1 MVHLQIFT
9 FYNRKELKRN
19 MKETDKIL
27 AIIASTY
34 CIALLLFL
42 AIFGYTPT
50 NDGDGYIEFAQV
62 CIQSKQAY
70 PCLPLIMGQ
79 TFIWNIGS
87 INLTALSLLCF
98 NSLYPLLIFLCFL
111 KALTV
116 LFIGKI
122 AHKLFSGK
130 VAIIASIMFVLYP
143 NNIGQSTTILSEI
156 PMICFG
162 SILYSH
168 HTRKIIIS
176 LDSRSNLR
184 IGQLVPS
191 CSHGLYG
198 NSYPLL
204 HLLHQEKLG

>member
-1 MVHLQIFT
+1 
-9 FYNRKELKRN
+9 

-34 CIALLLFL
+34 SIALLLFL

-70 PCLPLIMGQ
+70 PCMPLIVGQ
-79 TFIWNIGS
+79 PFIWNIGS
-87 INLTALSLLCF
+87 INLTALSLLWF

-111 KALTV
+111 KALTA
-116 LFIGKI
+116 LLIGKI

-143 NNIGQSTTILSEI
+143 NNIGQS
-156 PMICFG
+156 
-162 SILYSH
+162 
-168 HTRKIIIS
+168 
-176 LDSRSNLR
+176 SRSNLR
-184 IGQLVPS
+184 IGQLVPP

-198 NSYPLL
+198 NTYPLL